1 MIKSKKNFQT
11 KENALDDLE
20 KHTNGNNMNPVQ
32 IAAHYE
38 SSESLVVILRHIQKL
53 CDKDTQG
60 KLRSKI
66 AKIIHVK
73 ASNKSLMSTVLESKQ
88 LFAAYSI
95 LHQIEDYIHKGNS
108 IDIQKCIL
116 HQMGSSKLS
125 KTTVDSMKKL
135 HPKPKSC
142 IQKTTLFIT
151 VFLILLP
158 LKITPITFDV
168 VTDSL
173 LVKSLNT
180 NSNRMD
186 DLYNSGFILLINF
199 MDGLCSILVVL
210 FSFIQH
216 KMIGANYQKQ

>member
-1 MIKSKKNFQT
+1 MPLVSAHRFNTCFQISFYAILICSVIKSMKKFQA

-32 IAAHYE
+32 IAAHYG

-73 ASNKSLMSTVLESKQ
+73 ASNKSLMSTVLENKQ

-108 IDIQKCIL
+108 IDIQICIL

-135 HPKPKSC
+135 HPKPKSL
-142 IQKTTLFIT
+142 IKKTKIFFTI
-151 VFLILLP
+151 FLILLP

-173 LVKSLNT
+173 LVKSLDVGSNESNEST
-180 NSNRMD
+180 NSV
-186 DLYNSGFILLINF
+186 FIF
-199 MDGLCSILVVL
+199 
-210 FSFIQH
+210 F
-216 KMIGANYQKQ
+216 

>member
-1 MIKSKKNFQT
+1 
-11 KENALDDLE
+11 
-20 KHTNGNNMNPVQ
+20 MNPVQ

-73 ASNKSLMSTVLESKQ
+73 ASNKSLMSTVLENKQ

-135 HPKPKSC
+135 HPKPKSL
-142 IQKTTLFIT
+142 IQKSKSFFTIFS
-151 VFLILLP
+151 ILLP

-173 LVKSLNT
+173 LVKSLDVDSNESNESTNSVFIFLKYLNT
-180 NSNRMD
+180 NV
-186 DLYNSGFILLINF
+186 
-199 MDGLCSILVVL
+199 CSIVVA
-210 FSFIQH
+210 FFNFIH
-216 KMIGANYQKQ
+216 GPLSEGVRALSK